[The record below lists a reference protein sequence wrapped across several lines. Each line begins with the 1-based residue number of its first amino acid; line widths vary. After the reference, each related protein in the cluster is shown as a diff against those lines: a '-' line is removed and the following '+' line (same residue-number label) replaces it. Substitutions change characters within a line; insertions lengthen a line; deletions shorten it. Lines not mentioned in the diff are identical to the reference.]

1 LLYEPSPHNSRC
13 SRAGPRVNVELSGLE
28 VYGFHGVLAEERK
41 HGQRFLIDVAVV
53 PLEDLAAGTDD
64 IRDAVDYRTIV
75 AVVQEISGGHT
86 FHLLEAFCTAV
97 ADGLL
102 ARLPISSATV
112 TVRKPDVVLD
122 LPVRHAAVTVGRYR
136 ETESE

>member
-1 LLYEPSPHNSRC
+1 MYEPSTLNSKR
-13 SRAGPRVNVELSGLE
+13 SLPGARVKVELSGLE
-28 VYGFHGVLAEERK
+28 VHGFHGVLAEERQ
-41 HGQRFLIDVAVV
+41 HGQRFLVDVEVV
-53 PLEDLAAGTDD
+53 PLEDLAARTDD
-64 IRDAVDYRTIV
+64 IGDAVDYRTIV

-86 FHLLEAFCTAV
+86 FHLLEAFCTAL